1 MELRSRIRIIQA
13 DITGLD
19 CDAIV
24 NAANSAL
31 LPGGGV
37 DGAIRRKAGKE
48 LDDELFRIGRCPAG
62 KAVITHAYRLPAR
75 RVIHTV
81 APIWNQHG
89 NDQDA
94 VLADCYNSVLEL
106 ADRYQIRSLAF
117 PAIGTGAYG
126 WPSEK
131 AAAIA
136 FGRVTAHLSTCTI
149 QDQVIFCC
157 FTAGDLGAYE
167 DLYGSFEPAPRLC
180 ASRF

>member
-1 MELRSRIRIIQA
+1 MELKSRLCIMQA

-31 LPGGGV
+31 RPGGGV

-48 LDDELFRIGRCPAG
+48 LNDELSRIGRCPTG
-62 KAVITHAYRLPAR
+62 KAVITPGYRLPAR

-81 APIWNQHG
+81 APIWNRDG
-89 NDQDA
+89 GDQKA
-94 VLADCYNSVLEL
+94 LLAACYDSVLEL
-106 ADRYQIRSLAF
+106 ADRHQIRAIAF

-126 WPSEK
+126 WPCDK

-136 FGRVTAHLSTCTI
+136 FGRVITHLSNCVI
-149 QDQVIFCC
+149 QEQVIFCC
-157 FTAGDLGAYE
+157 FTAGDLAAYME
-167 DLYGSFEPAPRLC
+167 LYGQLSSA
-180 ASRF
+180 

>member
-1 MELRSRIRIIQA
+1 MELSSRIRIVQA

-19 CDAIV
+19 CDAVV

-48 LDDELFRIGRCPAG
+48 LNDELYRIGRCPAG
-62 KAVITHAYRLPAR
+62 KAVITQGYRLPAQ

-81 APIWNQHG
+81 APIWNRHDSNQES
-89 NDQDA
+89 
-94 VLADCYNSVLEL
+94 VLASCYDSVLEL
-106 ADRYQIRSLAF
+106 ADQYQLRSIAF

-126 WPSEK
+126 WPSDT

-136 FGRVTAHLSTCTI
+136 FGRVTAHLSACTI

-157 FTAGDLGAYE
+157 FTADDLAAYAELYEQLSSGA
-167 DLYGSFEPAPRLC
+167 
-180 ASRF
+180 

>member
-1 MELRSRIRIIQA
+1 MELKSRIRIIQA

-19 CDAIV
+19 ADAIV

-37 DGAIRRKAGKE
+37 DGAIRRKAGQE

-62 KAVITHAYRLPAR
+62 QAVITHAYRLPAR

-81 APIWNQHG
+81 APIWNRHDR
-89 NDQDA
+89 DQETI
-94 VLADCYNSVLEL
+94 LAACYDSVLEL
-106 ADRYQIRSLAF
+106 ADQSQLRSIAF

-126 WPSEK
+126 WPSDK

-136 FGRVTAHLSTCTI
+136 FARVTEHLSSCAI
-149 QDQVIFCC
+149 QDRVIFCC
-157 FTAGDLGAYE
+157 FTAGDAAAYTE
-167 DLYGSFEPAPRLC
+167 LHAQLDV
-180 ASRF
+180 

>member
-1 MELRSRIRIIQA
+1 VELKERVRIIQA

-37 DGAIRRKAGKE
+37 DGAIRRKAGRE
-48 LDDELFRIGRCPAG
+48 LDEELFRVGRCPAG
-62 KAVITHAYRLPAR
+62 KAVITPGYRLPAR

-89 NDQDA
+89 RDQET

-117 PAIGTGAYG
+117 PAIGTGAYA
-126 WPSEK
+126 WPSDQ
-131 AAAIA
+131 AAEIA
-136 FGRVTAHLSTCTI
+136 FARVTAHLSTCTI

-157 FTAGDLGAYE
+157 FTARDLGAYA
-167 DLYGSFEPAPRLC
+167 DLYGQL
-180 ASRF
+180 

>member
-1 MELRSRIRIIQA
+1 VELKSRVRITQA

-48 LDDELFRIGRCPAG
+48 LNDELSRIGRCPTG
-62 KAVITHAYRLPAR
+62 KAVITPGYRLPTR
-75 RVIHTV
+75 RIIHTV
-81 APIWNQHG
+81 APIWSHNG
-89 NDQDA
+89 GDQETA
-94 VLADCYNSVLEL
+94 LAACYDSVLEL
-106 ADRYQIRSLAF
+106 ADRHQIRSIAF

-126 WPSEK
+126 WPSDK

-136 FGRVTAHLSTCTI
+136 FGRVFLHLSNCAI

-157 FTAGDLGAYE
+157 FTAGDLAVYTG
-167 DLYGSFEPAPRLC
+167 LYGEFFSA
-180 ASRF
+180 

>member
-1 MELRSRIRIIQA
+1 MELKPRIRIVQA

-48 LDDELFRIGRCPAG
+48 LDDELSRIGRCPTG
-62 KAVITHAYRLPAR
+62 HAVITHAYRLPAR
-75 RVIHTV
+75 HVIHTV
-81 APIWNQHG
+81 APIWNHHG
-89 NDQDA
+89 SDQESG
-94 VLADCYNSVLEL
+94 LAACYNRVLEL
-106 ADRYQIRSLAF
+106 ADRHQIRAIAF

-126 WPSEK
+126 WPSDK

-136 FGRVTAHLSTCTI
+136 FTRVSAHLSACTI
-149 QDQVIFCC
+149 QDEVIFCC
-157 FTAGDLGAYE
+157 FTAGDLAAYTQ
-167 DLYGSFEPAPRLC
+167 LYEQLSSA
-180 ASRF
+180 

>member
-1 MELRSRIRIIQA
+1 MELTSRIRIIQA

-75 RVIHTV
+75 HVIHTV
-81 APIWNQHG
+81 APIWNHHETNQE
-89 NDQDA
+89 A
-94 VLADCYNSVLEL
+94 LLAACYDSVLEL
-106 ADRYQIRSLAF
+106 ADRHQIRSLAF

-126 WPSEK
+126 WPTGK
-131 AAAIA
+131 AAGIA
-136 FGRVTAHLSTCTI
+136 FTRVSAHLSSCTI

-157 FTAGDLGAYE
+157 FTAGDLSAYTE
-167 DLYGSFEPAPRLC
+167 LHAQL
-180 ASRF
+180 AN

>member
-1 MELRSRIRIIQA
+1 MELKSRIHIIQA

-31 LPGGGV
+31 LGGAGV
-37 DGAIRRKAGKE
+37 DGAIRRKAGEE
-48 LDDELFRIGRCPAG
+48 LDDELYRIGRCPAG
-62 KAVITHAYRLPAR
+62 KAVITPGYRLPAR

-81 APIWNQHG
+81 APIWNRHG
-89 NDQDA
+89 PDQEA
-94 VLADCYNSVLEL
+94 VFAACYDSVLEL
-106 ADRYQIRSLAF
+106 ADQYQLRSIAF

-126 WPSEK
+126 WPSDK

-136 FGRVTAHLSTCTI
+136 FERVTAHLSACPI

-157 FTAGDLGAYE
+157 FTAGDLAAYTE
-167 DLYGSFEPAPRLC
+167 LYEQLS
-180 ASRF
+180 ST